1 MREPTMKLTR
11 RILMG
16 AAAGS
21 FLFSGTAAM
30 AQQTEL
36 TFWSWRQEDK
46 AFYQDAIKKFQ
57 AKEPNISIKFETYA
71 PENYQTILS
80 TALAAGRG
88 PDVIQVRAYGNLETI
103 ASPGYLLALDEQNVP
118 ELANFPE
125 AALAAE
131 TLRSDGKVYAVPF
144 AMQAQLVV
152 YNKKIFQNA
161 GVNPPKTWDELMALC
176 QALKAKNITPFANGT
191 ATAWQNETIVGG
203 LLSSML
209 GKQFEEDIAS
219 GKANFTDPRFVNA
232 LAKLKDVSQYF
243 SPNFQGVDYPS
254 SQQLFVAGRA
264 AMFAGGSYEVANFK
278 NQNPTLDLGVFPAPV
293 LKEGDQALIATYYD
307 GGYAVNAKSEKKDAA
322 LKFIRYLATPEYG
335 TAFTNTL
342 KNLSP
347 IKGIKIE
354 DPITQEVAKLAE
366 NSMSYLMLVRF
377 RYQEPSGSVLLQSN
391 VQKMLAGQQTPEQ
404 AAAEINKGIATYY
417 KPFQK

>member
-1 MREPTMKLTR
+1 
-11 RILMG
+11 
-16 AAAGS
+16 
-21 FLFSGTAAM
+21 
-30 AQQTEL
+30 
-36 TFWSWRQEDK
+36 
-46 AFYQDAIKKFQ
+46 
-57 AKEPNISIKFETYA
+57 
-71 PENYQTILS
+71 
-80 TALAAGRG
+80 
-88 PDVIQVRAYGNLETI
+88 
-103 ASPGYLLALDEQNVP
+103 
-118 ELANFPE
+118 
-125 AALAAE
+125 
-131 TLRSDGKVYAVPF
+131 
-144 AMQAQLVV
+144 
-152 YNKKIFQNA
+152 
-161 GVNPPKTWDELMALC
+161 
-176 QALKAKNITPFANGT
+176 
-191 ATAWQNETIVGG
+191 
-203 LLSSML
+203 ML
-209 GKQFEEDIAS
+209 GKDFESDIVS
-219 GKANFTDPRFVNA
+219 GKANFTDPRFVSA
-232 LAKLKDVSQYF
+232 LAKLKDISQYF
-243 SPNFQGVDYPS
+243 APNFTGVDYPS

-293 LKEGDQALIATYYD
+293 LKAGDQALIATYYD
-307 GGYAVNAKSEKKDAA
+307 GGYAVNAKTEKKDAA
-322 LKFIRYLATPEYG
+322 LKCVRFLATPEYG

>member
-1 MREPTMKLTR
+1 MTLTR
-11 RILMG
+11 RMLMG
-16 AAAGS
+16 AAVGGYLLSAG
-21 FLFSGTAAM
+21 AAM
-30 AQQTEL
+30 AKTEL
-36 TFWSWRQEDK
+36 TFWSWRQEDR
-46 AFYQDAIKKFQ
+46 AFYQDVIKKFQ
-57 AKEPNISIKFETYA
+57 EKEPEISVKFETYA

-103 ASPGYLLALDEQNVP
+103 ATPGYLLALDKQTVP
-118 ELANFPE
+118 ELANFPD

-131 TLRSDGKVYAVPF
+131 TLRADGKVYAVPF

-152 YNKKIFQNA
+152 YNKKLFRDA
-161 GVNPPKTWDELMALC
+161 GVNPPKTWDEMMALA
-176 QALKAKNITPFANGT
+176 QALKAKNINPFTNGT

-209 GKQFEEDIAS
+209 GKQFEEDIVS

-232 LAKLKDVSQYF
+232 LTKLKDISQYF
-243 SPNFQGVDYPS
+243 APNFIGVDYPS
-254 SQQLFVAGRA
+254 SQQLFVAGRG

-278 NQNPTLDLGVFPAPV
+278 NQNPSLDLGVFPAPV
-293 LKEGDQALIATYYD
+293 MKAGDQALVATYYD
-307 GGYAVNAKSEKKDAA
+307 GGYAVNAKTDKKDAA
-322 LKFIRYLATPEYG
+322 LKFVRYLATPEYG
-335 TAFTNTL
+335 TAFTNGL

-354 DPITQEVAKLAE
+354 DPITQDVAKLAE